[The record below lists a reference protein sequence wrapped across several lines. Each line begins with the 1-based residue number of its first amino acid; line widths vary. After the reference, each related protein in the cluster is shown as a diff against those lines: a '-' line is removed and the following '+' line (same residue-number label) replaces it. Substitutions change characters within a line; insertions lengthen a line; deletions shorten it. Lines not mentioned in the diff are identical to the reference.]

1 MNDPPVIDVSSVD
14 PEMAAAIAK
23 ARATL
28 PLFWVSYEAPR
39 PSERGHSVKVCF
51 ATSGTNAEHIWMMDI
66 RRLPGGGFSGRLAND
81 PCRLAGKREGDLAQF
96 SEAHIT
102 DWMFMRNDKIVGC
115 ETTRP
120 LLKSMSKA
128 EADGFRAMLETP

>member
-1 MNDPPVIDVSSVD
+1 MDNPPLIDVPSAD

-28 PLFWVSYEAPR
+28 SVFWASCAAPKT
-39 PSERGHSVKVCF
+39 SESGHSLKVCF
-51 ATSGTNAEHIWMMDI
+51 ATSSTNVEHIWMMDVK
-66 RRLPGGGFSGRLAND
+66 RLPDGVFSGRFAND
-81 PCRLAGKREGDLAQF
+81 PHDLAGKREGDLAQF
-96 SEAHIT
+96 READIT

>member
-14 PEMAAAIAK
+14 AEMAAAIAK
-23 ARATL
+23 ARASL
-28 PLFWVSYEAPR
+28 PVFWASYAAPK
-39 PSERGHSVKVCF
+39 PSERGHSLKVCF
-51 ATSGTNAEHIWMMDI
+51 ATSGTNAEHVWMMDI
-66 RRLPGGGFSGRLAND
+66 RRLPEGGFSGLFAND
-81 PCRLAGKREGDLAQF
+81 PQDLAGKREGDLAQF
-96 SEAHIT
+96 KEADIT